1 GGNFTRTIGVPVDVG
16 TVGGPLTSN
25 KTVGLAHRVLGTE
38 RATELAEVMGAVG
51 LAQNLSALRS
61 LGTEGI
67 QKGHMTLHARSV
79 ASTAGTP
86 EELFDKVLERLLESG
101 EIKAWKAIQLNDEL
115 RREHQQAAAASVE
128 RGAKGSESFGY
139 GKIILTGEHSGVFG
153 KHAVAASIALKM
165 KAKVW
170 VRPEDVC

>member
-25 KTVGLAHRVLGTE
+25 KTVGLAPRVLGTE

-67 QKGHMTLHARSV
+67 QRGHMTLHARSV
-79 ASTAGTP
+79 ASTAGAP
-86 EELFDKVLERLLESG
+86 PELFDEVLERLLDSG
-101 EIKAWKAIQLNDEL
+101 KIKVWKAKEIINEL
-115 RREHQQAAAASVE
+115 QTSRHEYSAIEQAPALE
-128 RGAKGSESFGY
+128 GSMSYGY
-139 GKIILTGEHSGVFG
+139 GKIILTGEHSVVYGM
-153 KHAVAASIALKM
+153 HAVAAPISLG
-165 KAKVW
+165 
-170 VRPEDVC
+170 